1 MKKLITLFA
10 AVLMAVVAN
19 AQNEEPIFYSGGV
32 ADWCQMTV
40 DVNTSAENFH
50 IDFRGKWSTYKIIGE
65 NNSIS
70 TSDYKGIKVEYK
82 IASGATIGI
91 NVNPHGK
98 QYAPLALDKEET
110 TVLFNEETMKL
121 GTISDLTLQ
130 QADAGKV
137 SIDVKDLYLIKTDG
151 TEEKMKSVDGQ
162 TNTVFSSGVLYCDR
176 QWANSRLVG
185 DDGNDLTMA
194 IDDNKTHRYTVEFD
208 EAPTVAVRLNALY
221 DTGKKNEWND
231 AIMADLKGYPIEAGK
246 TKVDIDI
253 KASDLVLEGTPT
265 PMSRLQLQTTEE
277 KFSGKV
283 GLKIKSIKRT
293 IIDPTGVEKV
303 EVLNASNAEFVN
315 AAGQKVGKNYKGLV
329 INKATGKKY
338 INK

>member
-10 AVLMAVVAN
+10 ATLLAVGAN
-19 AQNEEPIFYSGGV
+19 AQTSEPLFYSGGV

-50 IDFRGKWSTYKIIGE
+50 IDFRGKWSTYKIIGA
-65 NNSIS
+65 NNAIS

-91 NVNPHGK
+91 NVNLHGK
-98 QYAPLALDKEET
+98 QFSPLALDAEET
-110 TVLFNEETMKL
+110 TVLFNENTMAL
-121 GTISDLTLQ
+121 GTITDLTLQ
-130 QADAGKV
+130 QADEGKV
-137 SIDVKDLYLIKTDG
+137 SIDVKAIYLIKTDG
-151 TEEKMKSVDGQ
+151 TAEKMTAIDGT

-176 QWANSRLVG
+176 QWANSRLV
-185 DDGNDLTMA
+185 DDKGMDLTMA
-194 IDDNKTHRYTVEFD
+194 IDEKNIQRYTIEFD

-221 DTGKKNEWND
+221 DTGKKDDWNN
-231 AIMADLKGYPIEAGK
+231 AVMSDLVAYPIEEGK

-265 PMSRLQLQTTEE
+265 PMSRLLLQTTTPE
-277 KFSGKV
+277 FSGKV
-283 GLKIKSIKRT
+283 GLKIKSISRT
-293 IIDPTGVEKV
+293 IIDATGVQKV
-303 EVLNASNAEFVN
+303 EVLNAANAEFVN